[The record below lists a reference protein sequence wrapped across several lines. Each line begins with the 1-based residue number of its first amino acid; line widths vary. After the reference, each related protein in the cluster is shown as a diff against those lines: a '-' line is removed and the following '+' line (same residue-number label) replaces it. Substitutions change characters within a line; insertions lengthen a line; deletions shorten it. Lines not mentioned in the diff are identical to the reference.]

1 LLSFG
6 SGWAADW
13 DRCTGAFPMGY
24 LSVLLAVDWHTR
36 YGTAL
41 TALCLTGIIGGYTTF
56 SSMQMDAVKLAGTSR
71 HVRAA
76 SYLGLSVVAGQLAA
90 AAGGRARPRAGPRR
104 SGVVNF
110 VILVMVGGGLGAML
124 REFVM
129 LMVPNPVDGFPLD
142 ILVANLLAA
151 LLLGLVTALH
161 RRQVLSEDV
170 YMLLGAGIM
179 GGMSTFSSF
188 VYGSVVLMHASIT
201 SAVVA
206 SVYVVFSLALGYLA
220 IIVGDK
226 LGGQARRPVAAV
238 AGGGQ

>member
-1 LLSFG
+1 
-6 SGWAADW
+6 
-13 DRCTGAFPMGY
+13 
-24 LSVLLAVDWHTR
+24 
-36 YGTAL
+36 
-41 TALCLTGIIGGYTTF
+41 
-56 SSMQMDAVKLAGTSR
+56 
-71 HVRAA
+71 
-76 SYLGLSVVAGQLAA
+76 
-90 AAGGRARPRAGPRR
+90 
-104 SGVVNF
+104 VVNF

-124 REFVM
+124 REFTM

-151 LLLGLVTALH
+151 FLLGLVTALH
-161 RRQVLSEDV
+161 RWHVLSDDV

-206 SVYVVFSLALGYLA
+206 SVYVVVSLALGYLA

-226 LGGQARRPVAAV
+226 LGSQARRPVAVA

>member
-1 LLSFG
+1 
-6 SGWAADW
+6 
-13 DRCTGAFPMGY
+13 M
-24 LSVLLAVDWHTR
+24 
-36 YGTAL
+36 
-41 TALCLTGIIGGYTTF
+41 
-56 SSMQMDAVKLAGTSR
+56 
-71 HVRAA
+71 
-76 SYLGLSVVAGQLAA
+76 
-90 AAGGRARPRAGPRR
+90 
-104 SGVVNF
+104 VNF

-151 LLLGLVTALH
+151 FLLGLVTALH
-161 RRQVLSEDV
+161 RWQILSDDV

-188 VYGSVVLMHASIT
+188 VYGSVVLMHASVA

-206 SVYVVFSLALGYLA
+206 LLYLAVSLALGYLA

-226 LGGQARRPVAAV
+226 LGRQARRQVAAA
-238 AGGGQ
+238 AGAVQ